1 MLIGDQRPVVLTR
14 TERLRACAAEL
25 TTGELMPF
33 HASTAGLPH
42 DGHLAFQV
50 RVELRAATRKPRRK
64 SSDSAGCRRLFTT
77 YSGYLILNGPGA
89 MN

>member
-14 TERLRACAAEL
+14 TERLRACAAQL
-25 TTGELMPF
+25 TTGELTPF

-64 SSDSAGCRRLFTT
+64 SS
-77 YSGYLILNGPGA
+77 
-89 MN
+89 